1 MATSGSPEIS
11 IVIPTY
17 NRRELLH
24 QSLLRLAEQRPRTP
38 EFEVVVSDDGSSD
51 DSKSVA
57 ESFTSRL
64 RLKYHFQEDLG
75 NRVALA
81 RNAGARL
88 ASAPILAFLD
98 SGALPA
104 SDFVWQHLA
113 AHADPANRSA
123 VTGYA
128 YGYNPDEPMPGLA
141 DILGQYTPEEAV
153 RRYGTDPAFLDVR
166 ERMLSLCNDD
176 LSQQTLPWKEFWTI
190 NCSLRADDFWAVG
203 GFDEGHR
210 GWAVE
215 DIDLAYRLY
224 RYGLPIRFQRAA
236 WVIESPLR
244 RERTR
249 EVSEEKA
256 NMSRFLA
263 RHPDP
268 AVEIGWAVIHERP
281 SWPWRFE
288 YNNFLRYRDEV
299 RDLTVTGEIERA
311 LGAELNGESMSSVA
325 IIGVGAAAPDLPNL
339 AILIDFDEKLL
350 ASATRDGRH
359 AGHHAIGLRTPVG
372 DQSVDVV
379 VITSRLAGLWD
390 RWGDLIMQEAHRIGR
405 DVRCCV

>member
-1 MATSGSPEIS
+1 MVASGSPEIS
-11 IVIPTY
+11 VVIPTY
-17 NRRELLH
+17 NRRELLR
-24 QSLLRLAEQRPRTP
+24 QTLLQLANQRPPTP

-51 DSKSVA
+51 DSNSVA

-88 ASAPILAFLD
+88 ASAPVLAFLD

-113 AHADPANRSA
+113 AHADRANRSA
-123 VTGYA
+123 VAGYA
-128 YGYNPDEPMPGLA
+128 YGYSPDEPMPGLA
-141 DILGQYTPEEAV
+141 DILRQYTPEEAV
-153 RRYGTDPAFLDVR
+153 RRYGTDPAFLDLR
-166 ERMLSLCNDD
+166 ERKLGLCNDD
-176 LSQQTLPWKEFWTI
+176 LSQQTLPWTDFYTI
-190 NCSLRADDFWAVG
+190 NCSLSADDFWAVG

-215 DIDLAYRLY
+215 DIELAYRLY
-224 RYGLPIRFQRAA
+224 HHGLPIRFHRAA

-249 EVSEEKA
+249 EVSEEKT

-263 RHPDP
+263 QHPDP
-268 AVEIGWAVIHERP
+268 AVEIGWAITHERQ
-281 SWPWRFE
+281 SWPWRSE
-288 YNNFLRYRDEV
+288 YNNFLRYRDGV
-299 RDLTVTGEIERA
+299 RDLAVKEEIERA
-311 LGAELNGESMSSVA
+311 LGAELNGESISSVA
-325 IIGVGAAAPDLPNL
+325 VIGAGAAVPELPNL
-339 AILIDFDEKLL
+339 AILIDFDENLL
-350 ASATRDGRH
+350 ASTTRNGRH
-359 AGHHAIGLRTPVG
+359 VGHHAIGLRTPVD

-390 RWGDLIMQEAHRIGR
+390 RWGDMIMKEAHRIGR